1 MLSNFDINE
10 SEEFKTTKYFCKTH
24 FDMDR
29 IKKEESLYQELP
41 KIYQFSS
48 AREKEIMLNRNF
60 KRVNDEIDN
69 LIAELSGKE
78 TGKE

>member
-1 MLSNFDINE
+1 M
-10 SEEFKTTKYFCKTH
+10 
-24 FDMDR
+24 
-29 IKKEESLYQELP
+29 ELP
-41 KIYQFSS
+41 KIYQFFISQ
-48 AREKEIMLNRNF
+48 RKEIMLNRNF